1 MVADS
6 SDAAYSDRV
15 FGACAQFATYQRFD
29 PDLLMADKLVR
40 AVQSVKTPF
49 VVITPD
55 DDVTLPHAINESLS
69 FLQRHDD
76 HVAAQGYILD
86 FQLNEDAFDIY
97 RVFGFT
103 PTIGERDPLQR
114 LYHLMRRYQPFYF
127 AVIRTEVL
135 LQALQ
140 AAVSMRMI
148 AFRELTVM
156 SCIVLQGKV
165 ARLPIVYNLRG
176 SEQSLTAST
185 QSHPFFAFLD
195 SAEGFLLSYA
205 KYRNGLARII
215 RESSIGVP
223 DNVKLEQ
230 LLDVIHATYFAREM
244 DTGILNYTAQL
255 MLGDDLP
262 PVSIARPSPSQGPSD
277 ADVTRRSASGARL
290 YIWREQ
296 VIKAEP
302 RYEISITADEMQQVE
317 QQLDDYQLDSS
328 IT

>member
-1 MVADS
+1 L
-6 SDAAYSDRV
+6 
-15 FGACAQFATYQRFD
+15 GTCAQFATYQRFD
-29 PDLLMADKLVR
+29 PGMLMADKLIR
-40 AVQSVKTPF
+40 AVRNVRTPF
-49 VVITPD
+49 VVIAPD

-103 PTIGERDPLQR
+103 PTIGEREPLQR
-114 LYHLMRRYQPFYF
+114 LYHLMRRYQPFYY

-140 AAVSMRMI
+140 TAVSMRMI

-215 RESSIGVP
+215 RESSIEVP

-262 PVSIARPSPSQGPSD
+262 PVPVARPGPSQGLSD
-277 ADVTRRSASGARL
+277 ADVTRRSASGERL

-302 RYEISITADEMQQVE
+302 YDEISITADEMQQVE
-317 QQLDDYQLDSS
+317 RQLDHYQLDSS